1 MDPRL
6 LVCCSYQEDSKTR
19 RDSGHRRWA
28 SETLEIG
35 IAALCSFVTWEY
47 TIQNE
52 GSREYNDRVGTRPSA
67 LPYRIWL
74 TPWRQLPGQHIVEKH
89 ADGSIFRPSPS
100 LLLFSCLVFGCCVS
114 SFTHR
119 RQTEDQYQAVV
130 YVVLLAGAAVAGY
143 AVGADVHLILLG
155 YLPWATCAAM
165 ALSISGHGLYR
176 WLQRDSRAAQG
187 DEEKVPLMG

>member
-19 RDSGHRRWA
+19 RDSGHRCWA

-52 GSREYNDRVGTRPSA
+52 GSREYNDR
-67 LPYRIWL
+67 
-74 TPWRQLPGQHIVEKH
+74 LPGQHIVEKH

-176 WLQRDSRAAQG
+176 WLQRDSRPAQG